1 MSANRTIAPAL
12 LSGAISLFV
21 VLGLCV
27 GPLYFSAA
35 LVCLAILAMRND
47 TRQGLLYAGLALVFL
62 LVAFGYGIG
71 KDLAQRDNLRD
82 TQTVASTE
90 QQ

>member
-1 MSANRTIAPAL
+1 MSANKTVAPAL

-35 LVCLAILAMRND
+35 LLCLAILVMRTD
-47 TRQGLLYAGLALVFL
+47 TRQAQLYAGFALVFP

-71 KDLAQRDNLRD
+71 KDLAQRDNARD
-82 TQTVASTE
+82 APVAAANR
-90 QQ
+90 

>member
-1 MSANRTIAPAL
+1 MSANKTVAPA

-27 GPLYFSAA
+27 SPLYFSAA
-35 LVCLAILAMRND
+35 LVCLAILAMRDD
-47 TRQGLLYAGLALVFL
+47 TRQAQLYAGFALLFL

-71 KDLAQRDNLRD
+71 KELAQRDNAHDAQIAAVDR
-82 TQTVASTE
+82 Q
-90 QQ
+90 

>member
-1 MSANRTIAPAL
+1 MSANKTVAPAV

-35 LVCLAILAMRND
+35 LVCLAILALRND
-47 TRQGLLYAGLALVFL
+47 TRQAQMYAGLALVFL

-71 KDLAQRDNLRD
+71 KDLAQRDNLHD
-82 TQTVASTE
+82 AQAVESTD